1 MMKKYEDNPRFIGAK
16 SKQNPSKPMGV
27 LDHLWDNDG
36 QFFEQLQYT
45 QSQMMIDLWVSPL
58 FPYL

>member
-36 QFFEQLQYT
+36 HSFGQLQYNP
-45 QSQMMIDLWVSPL
+45 QMMIICG
-58 FPYL
+58 

>member
-16 SKQNPSKPMGV
+16 SKQNSSKPMGV

-36 QFFEQLQYT
+36 HSFGQLQYNP
-45 QSQMMIDLWVSPL
+45 QMMIICG
-58 FPYL
+58 